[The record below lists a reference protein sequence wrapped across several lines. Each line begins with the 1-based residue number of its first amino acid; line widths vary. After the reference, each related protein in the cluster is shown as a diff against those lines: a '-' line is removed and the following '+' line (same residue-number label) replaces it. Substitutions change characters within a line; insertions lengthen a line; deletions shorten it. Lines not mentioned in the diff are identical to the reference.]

1 MMRKRWRTTEAIQRR
16 ARELRRDQ
24 TPAERKLW
32 AQLRGKQLYGLKF
45 RRQHPIDRYIV
56 DFCCVARRIV
66 IEIDG
71 HSHASQ
77 VEYDRARTA
86 YLQDRGYTV
95 IRFTNDQV
103 LRQLDA
109 VVAEILRHCDNPSS
123 PGAV

>member
-1 MMRKRWRTTEAIQRR
+1 MHRRWRTAEAIQQR
-16 ARELRRDQ
+16 AKELRRNP

-32 AQLRGKQLYGLKF
+32 MKLRGKQLCDLKF

-56 DFCCVARRIV
+56 DFCCVARKLA

-71 HSHASQ
+71 HSHGSQ

-95 IRFTNDQV
+95 VRFTNRQV
-103 LRQLDA
+103 LSQLDA
-109 VVAEILRHCDNPSS
+109 VLAEILRHCDEL
-123 PGAV
+123 A